1 MALTRDH
8 MNMFAFMDLLH
19 FIKICKRKS
28 ARRPG
33 QKSDGLWLK
42 SGSRVR
48 QSQWNL
54 IPKSK
59 ELMLLRGWPQIK
71 YRLVVSEL
79 KVNYQEMDLAVLKQE
94 AADLGLTD
102 PRDIAKYVQDQQR
115 DLRAERREREDRERE
130 FATAQA
136 MREHEIQMAELNFK
150 HKIEVLKA
158 TPPPPVAPPKTKLPM
173 FPDDADQ
180 VEAYFLVL
188 ERVAADHGWDEKTM
202 FLQLVTRLQG
212 HSLDVYHRTEIEGNL
227 TYSELKEA
235 LLSAYAISLEQARCR
250 FQEAH
255 LDERETC
262 RLFITR
268 LSHLFKTWHRLSN
281 LPDTKEG
288 ILELILVTQLLSSLP
303 KGLRAQLRM
312 NKVTSLAETAD
323 IADGWF
329 SAYGY
334 NYRIKKEGDR
344 RQESKKPAM
353 RSVGDRREAKTELK
367 SPETAKSQPGE
378 HKHQPFNMPRKGGE
392 KKPFYQSG
400 HLATVNSVPEKEEPQ
415 VHVSGLALGH
425 HVLCACSPL
434 PLPSAANKRL
444 STAEGLVQGRR
455 AVIMRDSGSTGC
467 VVKKRYVKRKDY
479 TGKTVRVTMIDGSQI
494 VVNEAKVFCQ
504 SPYFTGTVT
513 AAVMDNPAFDFV
525 LGNVPG
531 ASLVPAK
538 EVQTQTQVEGGKDA
552 MTQTAEESE
561 PAAQDVT
568 PMSESPGVHDVPIIS
583 AGIIDHTSAAVTT
596 RAAARRSEIS
606 TRMASPQGL
615 EALLKGEDIAEQQ
628 KNDATL
634 SKLHEYAEQRHV
646 RLYKGIKTDF
656 IWQNNR
662 LYRRTTLPRGEV
674 KLQFVVPAGCR
685 QQVFKL
691 GHHSLL
697 GGHMGAAKTL
707 ARIQTTMFWPGMG
720 AEILRLARS
729 CDICQKTTDKG
740 RNTAA
745 PLQPLPV
752 ISEPFSRVAV
762 DIVGPI
768 TPCADDKSKYILTI
782 VDFATRWP
790 EAVALKNI
798 EAATVA
804 EALFGVFCRIGIP
817 REVLSDRGTQ
827 FTSGMMEETK
837 KLLSVKGM
845 RTTPYHPEGNG
856 LCERFNGTLKK
867 MLKRMAADQP
877 REWPRLLAPLL
888 FAYREAPQSSLKF
901 SPFELVYGRPVRGP
915 LQVLRE
921 LWDNTEDDPVITS
934 SYQYVLDLNERLHST
949 CELAKEELLKSQ
961 VTQKSYYDRKA
972 KLRTL
977 DEGDQCLILLPTS
990 TNKLLAQWSG
1000 PYIILKR
1007 VSDVNYIVGIGHEK
1021 KLFHINMIKKYYPRS
1036 SPVSQPSC
1044 TTRQQRGDNRRP
1056 VNVRRRSSPDSG
1068 VDNLKPFGCAAT
1080 VIPEDSGFCQPWTP
1094 ETDSRE
1100 GPESIIINPKLEDH
1114 HKADLREIIQ
1124 KYPEIFSDQPRVAKV
1139 EEHRI
1144 ILRNKVPVRTKPYP
1158 IPLRYVDLVIKEI
1171 KKLEAIGII
1180 EPSKNLTKG
1189 FFQIPL
1195 HPESRKITA
1204 FKTPC
1209 GLYQYKVLPF
1219 GLTNSPSVFNRCMR
1233 QVLGDISGVEIFM
1246 DDLLIHT
1253 STLAEHQKLL
1263 DVVFSKLSLHRMTL
1277 KPSKCEIAFTRT
1289 HFLGHTVG
1297 DGKCE
1302 CQQEKIQKIRMA
1314 PRPVN
1319 QHQLR
1324 SFLGLVGYYRSF
1336 IKDFTQIALPLFN
1349 LLKKNCS
1356 NKMVWGAEQEKSFA
1370 TLKETLCSEPILR
1383 LPSKDKPFTLRTDA
1397 SGEGVGAILLQEFD
1411 GRLFPVAY
1419 HSRRLSKAECNYSTV
1434 ERELLAVIEGI
1445 HKFYYYLC
1453 GAKFTLETD
1462 HMPLSQLKRSKTAN
1476 ARLMR
1481 WGLYLQQFEFTIRYI
1496 RGTENVGADLLSR
1509 LISGS
1514 SSDLEDS
1521 RPETSRNPGP
1531 QLQYH
1536 EAEVEHQLQKN
1547 LHSRG
1552 AEVRNL
1558 YYLTPAQVITS
1569 ESNLEGEKLS
1579 LQALKYD
1586 INIFHI

>member
-1 MALTRDH
+1 MAPNVGPLI
-8 MNMFAFMDLLH
+8 
-19 FIKICKRKS
+19 IKN
-28 ARRPG
+28 G
-33 QKSDGLWLK
+33 F
-42 SGSRVR
+42 SGT
-48 QSQWNL
+48 
-54 IPKSK
+54 
-59 ELMLLRGWPQIK
+59 
-71 YRLVVSEL
+71 
-79 KVNYQEMDLAVLKQE
+79 E
-94 AADLGLTD
+94 AGGCRLGLTD

-130 FATAQA
+130 FAAAQA

-188 ERVAADHGWDEKTM
+188 ERVAADHG
-202 FLQLVTRLQG
+202 
-212 HSLDVYHRTEIEGNL
+212 
-227 TYSELKEA
+227 ELKEA

-334 NYRIKKEGDR
+334 NYRVKKEGDR

-444 STAEGLVQGRR
+444 STAEGRVQGRR

-467 VVKKRYVKRKDY
+467 VVKK
-479 TGKTVRVTMIDGSQI
+479 
-494 VVNEAKVFCQ
+494 
-504 SPYFTGTVT
+504 GTVT

-606 TRMASPQGL
+606 TRLASPQGL

-762 DIVGPI
+762 DI
-768 TPCADDKSKYILTI
+768 
-782 VDFATRWP
+782 
-790 EAVALKNI
+790 NI

-827 FTSGMMEETK
+827 FTSGMMEETW

-1068 VDNLKPFGCAAT
+1068 VDNLKHFGCAAT

-1180 EPSKNLTKG
+1180 EPSKK
-1189 FFQIPL
+1189 
-1195 HPESRKITA
+1195 SRKITA

-1521 RPETSRNPGP
+1521 LPETSRNPGP

-1579 LQALKYD
+1579 LQVDFFSRLS
-1586 INIFHI
+1586 

>member
-1 MALTRDH
+1 
-8 MNMFAFMDLLH
+8 
-19 FIKICKRKS
+19 
-28 ARRPG
+28 
-33 QKSDGLWLK
+33 
-42 SGSRVR
+42 
-48 QSQWNL
+48 
-54 IPKSK
+54 
-59 ELMLLRGWPQIK
+59 
-71 YRLVVSEL
+71 
-79 KVNYQEMDLAVLKQE
+79 MDLAVLKQE

-130 FATAQA
+130 FAAAQA

-303 KGLRAQLRM
+303 KGLRAQLRR

-334 NYRIKKEGDR
+334 NYRVKKECDR

-552 MTQTAEESE
+552 MTQTTEESE

-606 TRMASPQGL
+606 TRLASPQGL

-827 FTSGMMEETK
+827 FTSGMMEETW

-1068 VDNLKPFGCAAT
+1068 VDNLKHFGCAAT

-1180 EPSKNLTKG
+1180 EPSKSAYCSPIVVVKKKGGDIRICGDYRRVNTATQFEAEPMSDQRLIFSRLSASKYFTKLDLTKG

-1397 SGEGVGAILLQEFD
+1397 SGGVGAILLQEFD

-1547 LHSRG
+1547 LHSRE

-1579 LQALKYD
+1579 LQRKSTSFSLDSCTPIIRNILRIALVV
-1586 INIFHI
+1586 NIPNLNNAIRVYAH

>member
-1 MALTRDH
+1 
-8 MNMFAFMDLLH
+8 
-19 FIKICKRKS
+19 
-28 ARRPG
+28 
-33 QKSDGLWLK
+33 
-42 SGSRVR
+42 
-48 QSQWNL
+48 
-54 IPKSK
+54 
-59 ELMLLRGWPQIK
+59 
-71 YRLVVSEL
+71 
-79 KVNYQEMDLAVLKQE
+79 MDLAVLKQE

-102 PRDIAKYVQDQQR
+102 PRDIAKYVQDQHR

-130 FATAQA
+130 FAAA
-136 MREHEIQMAELNFK
+136 EAIREHEIRMAELNFK

-158 TPPPPVAPPKTKLPM
+158 TPPTPVAPPKTKLPM

-180 VEAYFLVL
+180 VEAYFLVF

-262 RLFITR
+262 KLFIIR
-268 LSHLFKTWHRLSN
+268 LSHLFKTWHRRSN

-288 ILELILVTQLLSSLP
+288 ILELILVTQLLASLP

-334 NYRIKKEGDR
+334 NYRVKKEGER
-344 RQESKKPAM
+344 KQESKKPAL
-353 RSVGDRREAKTELK
+353 RSVGDRRESK
-367 SPETAKSQPGE
+367 SPETAKAQPGE

-415 VHVSGLALGH
+415 VHLSGLALGH

-434 PLPSAANKRL
+434 PLPSAASKRL

-455 AVIMRDSGSTGC
+455 AIIMRDSGSTGC

-494 VVNEAKVFCQ
+494 VVREAKVFCQ

-531 ASLVPAK
+531 AGLVPAK

-561 PAAQDVT
+561 PTAQDV
-568 PMSESPGVHDVPIIS
+568 PLMSESPGVRDGPTIS
-583 AGIIDHTSAAVTT
+583 ADIMDQTSAAVTT

-606 TRMASPQGL
+606 TRLANPQGL

-634 SKLHEYAEQRHV
+634 SKLREYAEQRHV
-646 RLYKGIKTDF
+646 RLYKGIKMDF

-662 LYRRTTLPRGEV
+662 LYRRTTLPQGEV

-707 ARIQTTMFWPGMG
+707 ARIQSTMFWPGMG
-720 AEILRLARS
+720 AEILRLGRS

-768 TPCADDKSKYILTI
+768 TPCADDKSKYILTV

-804 EALFGVFCRIGIP
+804 EALFDMFCRIGIP
-817 REVLSDRGTQ
+817 KEVLSDRGTQ
-827 FTSGMMEETK
+827 FTSGMMEETW

-845 RTTPYHPEGNG
+845 RTTPYHPQGNG

-888 FAYREAPQSSLKF
+888 FAYREAPQSSLRF

-934 SYQYVLDLNERLHST
+934 SYQYVLDLSERLHST

-972 KLRTL
+972 KFRTL

-1000 PYIILKR
+1000 PYTILKR

-1021 KLFHINMIKKYYPRS
+1021 KRFHINMIKKYYPRS
-1036 SPVSQPSC
+1036 SPVPQSSHA
-1044 TTRQQRGDNRRP
+1044 TRQQEKSDNRRS
-1056 VNVRRRSSPDSG
+1056 VNVRRRCSSEKG
-1068 VDNLKPFGCAAT
+1068 VDNSKRFGCTAT
-1080 VIPEDSGFCQPWTP
+1080 VIPEDSGFCQPLTP
-1094 ETDSRE
+1094 EADSRE

-1114 HKADLREIIQ
+1114 HKADLHEIIQ

-1144 ILRNKVPVRTKPYP
+1144 VLRNKEPVRTKPYP

-1171 KKLEAIGII
+1171 KKLEAMGII
-1180 EPSKNLTKG
+1180 EPSKSSYCSPIVVVKKKGGDIRICGDYRRVNAATHFEAEPMSDQCIIFSRLSASKYFTKLDLTKG

-1246 DDLLIHT
+1246 DDVLVHT

-1302 CQQEKIQKIRMA
+1302 CQQEKLQMIRMA

-1336 IKDFTQIALPLFN
+1336 IKNFTQIALPLFN
-1349 LLKKNCS
+1349 LLKKDCS
-1356 NKMVWGAEQEKSFA
+1356 IKLVWGAEQEKSFT

-1411 GRLFPVAY
+1411 GILFPVAY

-1434 ERELLAVIEGI
+1434 ERELLA
-1445 HKFYYYLC
+1445 
-1453 GAKFTLETD
+1453 
-1462 HMPLSQLKRSKTAN
+1462 RSKTAN

-1481 WGLYLQQFEFTIRYI
+1481 WALYLQQFEFNIRYI

-1509 LISGS
+1509 LVSGS

-1521 RPETSRNPGP
+1521 RAEMSRNPGP

-1536 EAEVEHQLQKN
+1536 EAEVEHRLQKN
-1547 LHSRG
+1547 PH
-1552 AEVRNL
+1552 
-1558 YYLTPAQVITS
+1558 P
-1569 ESNLEGEKLS
+1569 
-1579 LQALKYD
+1579 
-1586 INIFHI
+1586 